1 VVVPEA
7 DGFAEFVAGRSR
19 ELLRA
24 GWLLTGDWAL
34 AEDLVQTALAA
45 TWPRWSQLARA
56 DRPDLYV
63 RRVMVTTFLRWRRRR
78 WNAEFSTGLLPD
90 RPDRSDAL
98 AQVDVRASVAHA
110 LAVLPPRQ
118 RVVVVLRYFADLSE
132 AETARV
138 MGCSVGAVKS
148 HAAKAFSRLR
158 GVPGLAEIMT
168 GGGTS

>member
-7 DGFAEFVAGRSR
+7 GEFAEFVAGHSR
-19 ELLRA
+19 DLLRA

-45 TWPRWSQLARA
+45 TWPRWSDLTRA
-56 DRPDLYV
+56 DRPKIYV

-78 WNAEFSTGLLPD
+78 WNGEISTGRLPD
-90 RPDRSDAL
+90 HPGLGDGL
-98 AQVDVRASVAHA
+98 AQVDVRASVADA

-138 MGCSVGAVKS
+138 MGCSAGAVKS
-148 HAAKAFSRLR
+148 HSARALSRLR
-158 GVPGLAEIMT
+158 GVPSLAEIMT
-168 GGGTS
+168 GGVTS

>member
-1 VVVPEA
+1 VIVPEA
-7 DGFAEFVAGRSR
+7 DGFAEFVAGHAR

-45 TWPRWSQLARA
+45 TWPRWSQLVRA

-78 WNAEFSTGLLPD
+78 WNGEISTGRLPD

-98 AQVDVRASVAHA
+98 AQVDVRTSVAHA

-118 RVVVVLRYFADLSE
+118 RVAVVLRYFADLSE

-158 GVPGLAEIMT
+158 DVPGLAEIMT